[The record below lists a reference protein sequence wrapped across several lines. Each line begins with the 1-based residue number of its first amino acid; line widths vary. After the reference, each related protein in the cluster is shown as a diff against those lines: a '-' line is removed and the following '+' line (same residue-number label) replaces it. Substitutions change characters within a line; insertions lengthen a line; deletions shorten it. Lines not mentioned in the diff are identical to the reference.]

1 MDTVHSRHCDLLDVF
16 LLYSHVG
23 PFDGHRNSTVERT
36 EARDDLQEKRNKTHV
51 DLNSQCEISLRK
63 SGPVFTHICD
73 LRVGALRWRRQPAE
87 LLIHTR
93 VRGCA
98 PHTLVGGVGM
108 TTQAAVFS
116 SH

>member
-51 DLNSQCEISLRK
+51 DLK
-63 SGPVFTHICD
+63 
-73 LRVGALRWRRQPAE
+73 
-87 LLIHTR
+87 
-93 VRGCA
+93 
-98 PHTLVGGVGM
+98 
-108 TTQAAVFS
+108 
-116 SH
+116 